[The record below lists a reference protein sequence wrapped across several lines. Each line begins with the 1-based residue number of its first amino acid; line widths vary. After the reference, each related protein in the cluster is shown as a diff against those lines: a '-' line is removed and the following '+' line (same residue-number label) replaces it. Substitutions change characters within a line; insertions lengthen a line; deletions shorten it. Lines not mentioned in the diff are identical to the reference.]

1 MTTNDDPYV
10 KNHKSVA
17 IDMTTYN
24 ILAKAAEQEC
34 RTIAMQIKW
43 LVRNSNDGSPKPAEV
58 PIISEV
64 VKRRKKRVG
73 KKSMKAI
80 TTNPETQLNRCLL
93 KFASGLTLCSKDFED
108 ILGKGRD
115 ASGDLYALS
124 KRGDIKRIGNSQPY
138 YYQLTPVGATRI
150 KDIQARLEG

>member
-1 MTTNDDPYV
+1 MTNTES
-10 KNHKSVA
+10 HKSVA
-17 IDMTTYN
+17 VDIATYN
-24 ILAKAAEQEC
+24 ILLKAADQEC
-34 RTIAMQIKW
+34 RTVAMQIKW
-43 LVRNSNDGSPKPAEV
+43 LVRNSNAGSPKPAEV

-115 ASGDLYALS
+115 ASGDLYALA
-124 KRGDIKRIGNSQPY
+124 KRGDIKRLGNTQPY
-138 YYQLTPVGATRI
+138 YYQLTPFGATRI
-150 KDIQARLEG
+150 KDIQARLEE

>member
-1 MTTNDDPYV
+1 
-10 KNHKSVA
+10 
-17 IDMTTYN
+17 
-24 ILAKAAEQEC
+24 
-34 RTIAMQIKW
+34 MQIKW
-43 LVRNSNDGSPKPAEV
+43 LVRNSNAGSPKPAEV

-108 ILGKGRD
+108 ICY
-115 ASGDLYALS
+115 YAGLDPDMVHNRYRKCLDEKIIVFTEVQRFWIEYKNEYANYRAADS
-124 KRGDIKRIGNSQPY
+124 KEERRSVKKRIDM
-138 YYQLTPVGATRI
+138 I
-150 KDIQARLEG
+150 KTKLNFK